1 MDVSKLSGFASISLE
16 EMNGVSLLKRV
27 DTKFLTT
34 SSELSELLPYLYSD
48 YQILEIDGNRLMNY
62 STLYFDTQDLR
73 CYKEHHN
80 GKAKRH
86 KVRIRKYVESDICF
100 LEVKEK
106 HNSGMTNKVR
116 CSIDDFETTLSTES
130 KQFIE
135 KATKKD
141 WELKPALHN
150 YFQRFTLVNTQRSER
165 VTIDLG
171 LKYKTDSAT
180 KQFKNV
186 VIVEVKQEKQNTTT
200 PIYSILKSNRIR
212 TVSFSKY
219 CMGVST
225 VFTDIKSN
233 KFKELNLKINHLNN

>member
-106 HNSGMTNKVR
+106 QNSGMTNKVR
-116 CSIDDFETTLSTES
+116 CSIDDFEISLSTES

-171 LKYKTDSAT
+171 LKYKTDATT

-186 VIVEVKQEKQNTTT
+186 VIVEVKQEKQNTRT

-233 KFKELNLKINHLNN
+233 KFKELNLKINHLTN

>member
-106 HNSGMTNKVR
+106 QNSGMTNKVR
-116 CSIDDFETTLSTES
+116 CSIDDFETSLSTES

-171 LKYKTDSAT
+171 LKYKTDATT

-186 VIVEVKQEKQNTTT
+186 VIVEVKQEKQNTRT

-219 CMGVST
+219 CMGVSNI
-225 VFTDIKSN
+225 FTDIKSN

>member
-1 MDVSKLSGFASISLE
+1 
-16 EMNGVSLLKRV
+16 
-27 DTKFLTT
+27 
-34 SSELSELLPYLYSD
+34 
-48 YQILEIDGNRLMNY
+48 
-62 STLYFDTQDLR
+62 
-73 CYKEHHN
+73 
-80 GKAKRH
+80 
-86 KVRIRKYVESDICF
+86 
-100 LEVKEK
+100 
-106 HNSGMTNKVR
+106 MTNKVR

-150 YFQRFTLVNTQRSER
+150 YFQRFTLVNTRRSER

-186 VIVEVKQEKQNTTT
+186 VIVEVKQEKQNTRT

>member
-106 HNSGMTNKVR
+106 QNSGMTNKVR

-171 LKYKTDSAT
+171 LKYKTDATT

-186 VIVEVKQEKQNTTT
+186 VIVEVKQEKQNTRT

-233 KFKELNLKINHLNN
+233 KFKELNLKINHLTN

>member
-106 HNSGMTNKVR
+106 QNSGMTNKVR
-116 CSIDDFETTLSTES
+116 CSIDDFETSLSTES

-171 LKYKTDSAT
+171 LKYKTDATT

-186 VIVEVKQEKQNTTT
+186 VIVEVKQEKQNTRT

-219 CMGVST
+219 CMGVSA

-233 KFKELNLKINHLNN
+233 KFKELNLKINHLTN

>member
-34 SSELSELLPYLYSD
+34 NSELSKLLPLLYSD
-48 YQILEIDGNRLMNY
+48 YQILEIDENRLMNY
-62 STLYFDTQDLR
+62 STLYFDTKDLR

-86 KVRIRKYVESDICF
+86 KVRIRRYVESDICF

-106 HNSGMTNKVR
+106 QNSGMTNKVR
-116 CSIDDFETTLSTES
+116 CSIDDFETDLSPKS
-130 KQFIE
+130 KKFIE
-135 KATKKD
+135 NATKKD
-141 WELKPALHN
+141 WELEPTLHN
-150 YFQRFTLVNTQRSER
+150 YFKRFTLVNTQRSER
-165 VTIDLG
+165 VTIDTG
-171 LKYKTDSAT
+171 LEYKTDSIT

-186 VIVEVKQEKQNTTT
+186 VVIEVKQEKQNTRT

-219 CMGVST
+219 CMGVANIFSG
-225 VFTDIKSN
+225 IKAN
-233 KFKELNLKINHLNN
+233 KFKELNLKINQLNN

>member
-1 MDVSKLSGFASISLE
+1 M
-16 EMNGVSLLKRV
+16 
-27 DTKFLTT
+27 
-34 SSELSELLPYLYSD
+34 
-48 YQILEIDGNRLMNY
+48 
-62 STLYFDTQDLR
+62 
-73 CYKEHHN
+73 
-80 GKAKRH
+80 
-86 KVRIRKYVESDICF
+86 
-100 LEVKEK
+100 
-106 HNSGMTNKVR
+106 
-116 CSIDDFETTLSTES
+116 
-130 KQFIE
+130 
-135 KATKKD
+135 
-141 WELKPALHN
+141 HN

-171 LKYKTDSAT
+171 LKYKTDATT

-186 VIVEVKQEKQNTTT
+186 VIVEVKQEKQNTRT

>member
-106 HNSGMTNKVR
+106 QNSGMTNKVR

-171 LKYKTDSAT
+171 LKYKTDATT

-186 VIVEVKQEKQNTTT
+186 VIVEVKQEKQNTRT

-219 CMGVST
+219 CMGVSNI
-225 VFTDIKSN
+225 FTDIKSN
-233 KFKELNLKINHLNN
+233 KFKELNLKINQLNN

>member
-34 SSELSELLPYLYSD
+34 NSELSKLLPLLYSE
-48 YQILEIDGNRLMNY
+48 YQILEIGGNRLMNY
-62 STLYFDTQDLR
+62 STLYFDTKDLR

-86 KVRIRKYVESDICF
+86 KIRIRKYVESDICF
-100 LEVKEK
+100 LEIKEK
-106 HNSGMTNKVR
+106 QNTGVTNKVR
-116 CSIDDFETTLSTES
+116 CSIEDFETSLSTES
-130 KQFIE
+130 KKFIE

-141 WELKPALHN
+141 LELEPALHN

-165 VTIDLG
+165 VTIDTG
-171 LKYKTDSAT
+171 LEYKTDSLT

-186 VIVEVKQEKQNTTT
+186 VVIEVKQEKQNIRT

-219 CMGVST
+219 CMGVANIFSS
-225 VFTDIKSN
+225 VKSN
-233 KFKELNLKINHLNN
+233 KFKEMNLKINKLNN

>member
-86 KVRIRKYVESDICF
+86 KVRIRKYVESDVCF

-106 HNSGMTNKVR
+106 QNSGMTNKVR
-116 CSIDDFETTLSTES
+116 CSIDDFETSLSTES

-171 LKYKTDSAT
+171 LKYKTDATT

-186 VIVEVKQEKQNTTT
+186 VIVEVKQEKQNTRT

-233 KFKELNLKINHLNN
+233 KFKELNLKINHLTN

>member
-106 HNSGMTNKVR
+106 QNSGMTNKVR
-116 CSIDDFETTLSTES
+116 CSIDDFETSLSTES

-171 LKYKTDSAT
+171 LKYKTDATT

-186 VIVEVKQEKQNTTT
+186 VIVEVKQEKQNTRTQ
-200 PIYSILKSNRIR
+200 IYSILKSNRIR

-233 KFKELNLKINHLNN
+233 KFKELNLKINHLTN

>member
-1 MDVSKLSGFASISLE
+1 MNMSKLSGFASISLE

-34 SSELSELLPYLYSD
+34 NSELSKLLPLLYSD
-48 YQILEIDGNRLMNY
+48 YQILEIDENRLMNY
-62 STLYFDTQDLR
+62 STLYFDTKDLR

-86 KVRIRKYVESDICF
+86 KVRIRRYVESDICF

-106 HNSGMTNKVR
+106 QNSGMTNKVR
-116 CSIDDFETTLSTES
+116 CSIDDFETDLSPKS
-130 KQFIE
+130 KKFIE
-135 KATKKD
+135 NATKKD
-141 WELKPALHN
+141 WELEPTLHN
-150 YFQRFTLVNTQRSER
+150 YFKRFTLVNTQRSER
-165 VTIDLG
+165 VTIDTG
-171 LKYKTDSAT
+171 LEYKTDSIT

-186 VIVEVKQEKQNTTT
+186 VVIEVKQEKQNTRT

-219 CMGVST
+219 CMGVANIFSG
-225 VFTDIKSN
+225 IKAN
-233 KFKELNLKINHLNN
+233 KFKELNLKINQLNN

>member
-106 HNSGMTNKVR
+106 QNSGMTNKVR
-116 CSIDDFETTLSTES
+116 SSIDDFETPLSTES

-171 LKYKTDSAT
+171 LKYKTDATT

-186 VIVEVKQEKQNTTT
+186 VIVEVKQEKQNTRT

-233 KFKELNLKINHLNN
+233 KFKELNLKINHLTN

>member
-106 HNSGMTNKVR
+106 QNSGMTNKVR
-116 CSIDDFETTLSTES
+116 CSIDDFETSLSTES

-171 LKYKTDSAT
+171 LKYKTDATT

-186 VIVEVKQEKQNTTT
+186 VIVEVKQEKQNTRT

-233 KFKELNLKINHLNN
+233 KFKELNLKINHLTN

>member
-100 LEVKEK
+100 FEVKEK
-106 HNSGMTNKVR
+106 QNSGMTNKVR
-116 CSIDDFETTLSTES
+116 CSIDDFETSLSTES

-171 LKYKTDSAT
+171 LKYKTDATT

-186 VIVEVKQEKQNTTT
+186 VIVEVKQEKQNTRT

>member
-1 MDVSKLSGFASISLE
+1 MDVSKLSGFTSISLE

-106 HNSGMTNKVR
+106 QNSGMTNKVR
-116 CSIDDFETTLSTES
+116 CSIDDFETSLSTES

-171 LKYKTDSAT
+171 LKYKTDATT

-186 VIVEVKQEKQNTTT
+186 VIVEVKQEKQNTRT

>member
-1 MDVSKLSGFASISLE
+1 MIVSKLSGFASISLE

-34 SSELSELLPYLYSD
+34 NSELSKLLPLLYSD
-48 YQILEIDGNRLMNY
+48 YQILEINENRLMNY
-62 STLYFDTQDLR
+62 STLYFDTKDLR

-86 KVRIRKYVESDICF
+86 KVRIRRYVESDICF

-106 HNSGMTNKVR
+106 QNSGMTNKVR
-116 CSIDDFETTLSTES
+116 CSINDFETDLSPES
-130 KQFIE
+130 KKFIE
-135 KATKKD
+135 NATKKD
-141 WELKPALHN
+141 WKLEPALHN
-150 YFQRFTLVNTQRSER
+150 YFKRFTLVNTQRSER
-165 VTIDLG
+165 VTIDTSLE
-171 LKYKTDSAT
+171 YKTDSIT

-186 VIVEVKQEKQNTTT
+186 VVIEVKQEKQNTRT

-219 CMGVST
+219 CMGVANIFSG
-225 VFTDIKSN
+225 VKAN
-233 KFKELNLKINHLNN
+233 KFKELNLKINQLNN

>member
-1 MDVSKLSGFASISLE
+1 MNVSKLSGFASISLE

-34 SSELSELLPYLYSD
+34 NSELSKLLPLLYSD
-48 YQILEIDGNRLMNY
+48 YQILEIDENRLMNY
-62 STLYFDTQDLR
+62 STLYFDTKDLR

-86 KVRIRKYVESDICF
+86 KVRIRRYVESDICF

-106 HNSGMTNKVR
+106 QNSGMTNKVR
-116 CSIDDFETTLSTES
+116 CSIDDFETDLSPKS
-130 KQFIE
+130 KKFIE
-135 KATKKD
+135 NATKKD
-141 WELKPALHN
+141 WELEPTLHN
-150 YFQRFTLVNTQRSER
+150 YFKRFTLVNTQRSER
-165 VTIDLG
+165 VTIDTG
-171 LKYKTDSAT
+171 LEYKTDSIT

-186 VIVEVKQEKQNTTT
+186 VIIEVKQEKQNTRT

-219 CMGVST
+219 CMGVANIFSG
-225 VFTDIKSN
+225 IKAN
-233 KFKELNLKINHLNN
+233 KFKELNLKINQLNN

>member
-1 MDVSKLSGFASISLE
+1 
-16 EMNGVSLLKRV
+16 
-27 DTKFLTT
+27 
-34 SSELSELLPYLYSD
+34 
-48 YQILEIDGNRLMNY
+48 
-62 STLYFDTQDLR
+62 
-73 CYKEHHN
+73 
-80 GKAKRH
+80 
-86 KVRIRKYVESDICF
+86 VESDICF

-106 HNSGMTNKVR
+106 QNSGMTNKVR
-116 CSIDDFETTLSTES
+116 SSIDDFETPLSTES

-171 LKYKTDSAT
+171 LKYKTDATT

-186 VIVEVKQEKQNTTT
+186 VIVEVKQEKQNTRT

-233 KFKELNLKINHLNN
+233 KFKELNLKINHLTN

>member
-106 HNSGMTNKVR
+106 QNSGMTNKVR
-116 CSIDDFETTLSTES
+116 CSIDDFETILSTES

-171 LKYKTDSAT
+171 LKYKTDATT

-186 VIVEVKQEKQNTTT
+186 VIVEVKQEKQNTRT

-219 CMGVST
+219 CMGVSNI
-225 VFTDIKSN
+225 FTDIKSN
-233 KFKELNLKINHLNN
+233 KFKELNLKINQLNN

>member
-106 HNSGMTNKVR
+106 QNSGMTNKVR
-116 CSIDDFETTLSTES
+116 CSIDDFETSLSTES

-150 YFQRFTLVNTQRSER
+150 YFQRFTLVNTQRYER

-171 LKYKTDSAT
+171 LKYKTDATT

-186 VIVEVKQEKQNTTT
+186 VIVEVKQEKQNTRT

-219 CMGVST
+219 CMGVSA

-233 KFKELNLKINHLNN
+233 KFKELNLKINHLTN

>member
-106 HNSGMTNKVR
+106 QNSGMTNKVR

-150 YFQRFTLVNTQRSER
+150 YFQRFTLVNTRRSER

-186 VIVEVKQEKQNTTT
+186 VIVEVKQEKQNTRT